1 MSEDIFERI
10 SKLVDQYQ
18 TQYTNKQASEVRKR
32 AKDSDWSEYDVG
44 KSVPLKD
51 FPLQKEMEEL
61 LSEYM
66 PNNPTV
72 SSVEE
77 GSEQSGVEDAYPS
90 APNPEV
96 ASEELPDVPIDKP
109 LGGNEAMKDA
119 SQLSDRE
126 LLGKLAGAAYEI
138 LRAYA
143 LIEPSKRIIKSGA
156 LGKDLM
162 AAYTVADIVKQADY
176 DADLLVGCLYGIKQ
190 AADQSLEE
198 ATAPDSEEAGED
210 PVKVLAE
217 ASPEEIQEV
226 LEENPELAAA
236 IAQQGAAVSPEAVLA
251 EASPE
256 EIQEVLEE
264 NPELAAALVG
274 EAGAPAE
281 DPIQVLAEASPE
293 EIQEVLEENPELAA
307 AIAEQAA
314 AVAQPVAE
322 DPVQVL
328 AGASPEEIQ
337 KVLDENPELAAAL
350 APVLEEAEAQE
361 GSKEAPESK
370 EMQKLEDVLGTEK
383 HEEEPSAKEETKE
396 SSVLAKLAALSRVL
410 EEENLTPEE
419 LSVYL
424 AGTSKEK
431 DGIKVAN
438 AVRNFRNKFKG
449 KVIKEAES
457 PALKDHMRKFLQELL
472 IG

>member
-236 IAQQGAAVSPEAVLA
+236 
-251 EASPE
+251 
-256 EIQEVLEE
+256 
-264 NPELAAALVG
+264 LVG

-337 KVLDENPELAAAL
+337 EVLDENPELAAAL